1 MVKDKRYHFIFIKLI
16 VLSTLPA
23 YVFYDLFVATLLAG
37 NGNPTTGQ
45 QSLFVFLVHLSSR
58 LVVEEEVTIRKVADC
73 LNSPLF
79 FLKPALAFSLLSFFF
94 STTPLS
100 PSSSSQLLKLLT
112 LEKLFTKKQ
121 QTLLQ
126 KSMCKAR
133 EKFVATTFIII

>member
-1 MVKDKRYHFIFIKLI
+1 M
-16 VLSTLPA
+16 LSTLPA

-79 FLKPALAFSLLSFFF
+79 FLKPALAFSLLSFFLYNSSF
-94 STTPLS
+94 SFFFFKPAPKIVDTRETVYKEAANSL
-100 PSSSSQLLKLLT
+100 
-112 LEKLFTKKQ
+112 TKKY
-121 QTLLQ
+121 
-126 KSMCKAR
+126 
-133 EKFVATTFIII
+133 V